1 MTILN
6 GVYLL
11 GNETKC
17 LICIYIYIYKE
28 NYIDLCMISF
38 LNGGVLITSSEMKIR
53 VIRRIWELT

>member
-1 MTILN
+1 MFN
-6 GVYLL
+6 M
-11 GNETKC
+11 
-17 LICIYIYIYKE
+17 YIYIE